1 MNVIYYDREFITKE
15 DIYSYVVFK
24 KRSIL
29 FSRILGKR
37 TVRRNIKYRPS
48 EGKQI
53 HGHIFDIEL
62 SNAVI
67 GIFSCVSWCP
77 LDDPDC
83 EVWLCRIPK
92 GSVVYMNN
100 FEYVSDTLEFICGF

>member
-1 MNVIYYDREFITKE
+1 MMYYDGKFNTQE

-24 KRSIL
+24 KRSRL
-29 FSRILGKR
+29 FNSIFGKR
-37 TVRRNIKYRPS
+37 TVRRNIKYNPE
-48 EGKQI
+48 EGKRI
-53 HGHIFDIEL
+53 YSEINNFD
-62 SNAVI
+62 SRKAVI

-77 LDDPDC
+77 LDDPAC

-100 FEYVSDTLEFICGF
+100 FEYASDTLEFICGF